1 MNKNVNV
8 EGGEIAIRN
17 SHGDLAIIPKDKK
30 DWVKQ
35 KLSEGCHSCIDKLVE
50 TLPVMEDYAQDGSIY
65 PSVRTTKFDDTT
77 ENKYQQWRASL
88 PKNLQYEGDYDLRG
102 FYKEN
107 PDFNSNDSE
116 QHLTDKWKLPN
127 HPTFSD
133 ESVYYKG
140 NENYGG
146 KWKSY
151 DYGDVYTPN
160 NPEVK
165 QQKLEWKKGFYSKDK
180 VVVDGKLYDINTPE
194 YKEIYDKGIG
204 YFDKTGT
211 FISSKEDLPEVTVS
225 SKIQPNTVSSY
236 ISEFGKQTPKEEYL
250 QNKSR
255 EHEKEFY
262 SAPLWAQQVVGGYNE
277 ERKKSDRKRDEEDY
291 NKLQSNF
298 IAEKLLNR
306 NKQKDNETR
315 VQWLQR
321 FSDKELEVIKNSDY
335 KSKIE
340 PSIWSKFEQGLLS
353 IGNAGSPVTFK
364 NENLTKEEAKQ
375 EDNPLNILQPLSI
388 PTKMV
393 QSAYKDNYSFTDALK
408 GKQNNAGIVED
419 IVTDPLNLVG
429 AGLVGKLSKA
439 DKVIDA
445 IKAGSKVLNKTDDI
459 IKNLPKLK
467 QTPLDFKIEDVLK
480 NISSTERKNIEIIK
494 KGNAYFK
501 ELDNPES
508 LKRLKEFGDEYGID
522 LLDAYKKAEKRW
534 DYGNNIRKNDRF
546 QVAGEEIFKDDVESA
561 LGLSTVT
568 DDYFK
573 MKMLKSK
580 SKTLIPENKSEIDK
594 YSINYVNK
602 KASLEDY
609 NTIVW
614 HELSHDIN
622 KNIIG
627 QSTKLQRELSD
638 IFVKNIDEVDKTKI
652 ESAFKSQKFDTYE
665 KGLVKSKKEKMSI
678 DDIAKDELAYVS
690 KPTETWAFLST
701 NLRQDLKNTGII
713 KNYNEILTPEKLE
726 QAIKNGNTVFSRF
739 EPYIKDKEAFIKLFN
754 KMTLSIAPAAL
765 YLQSQNQNKTEQ

>member
-1 MNKNVNV
+1 MYKNIKV
-8 EGGEIAIRN
+8 EAENLELIIEN
-17 SHGDLAIIPKDKK
+17 SHGDKAIIPANKR

-35 KLSEGCHSCIDKLVE
+35 KLSEGCHSCIDSLVE
-50 TLPVMEDYAQDGSIY
+50 TLPIASQYAQDGSVY

-107 PDFNSNDSE
+107 PDFNINDSE

-236 ISEFGKQTPKEEYL
+236 ISEFAKQTPKEEYL

-255 EHEKEFY
+255 EHNKKFY

-298 IAEKLLNR
+298 ITEKLLNR

-364 NENLTKEEAKQ
+364 NENLTQEEAKK

-388 PTKMV
+388 PSKMV
-393 QSAYKDNYSFTDALK
+393 QSSYKDGYSFTDALK
-408 GKQNNAGIVED
+408 GKNNNAGIVED

-429 AGLVGKLSKA
+429 VGLAGKLSKA
-439 DKVIDA
+439 DKIIDA
-445 IKAGSKVLNKTDDI
+445 TKAGSKILSKKEGLNKIDNILQESNQLPEPPHEIILDQPSNYLETINLERQGVKNKKIMPSFDDVDLGNDLI
-459 IKNLPKLK
+459 LRNNPSRVINKEDILGKHHALVSVKNKKTNEYIDLKSWKDIDGKIYYYMSASMPSSKIKAGRAYMELEKHIPKGESLLENTSLSYDSFLNILKQTKNPKFETFVKGRIPMNDMAVSNKLKSIGNRTSDSIELGFYNKEIVDNAVNELNMLIDKYNLPKATVIKRTVSTQPAAHLPYEKKDIFEIELPNIGLK
-467 QTPLDFKIEDVLK
+467 KL
-480 NISSTERKNIEIIK
+480 
-494 KGNAYFK
+494 
-501 ELDNPES
+501 
-508 LKRLKEFGDEYGID
+508 
-522 LLDAYKKAEKRW
+522 
-534 DYGNNIRKNDRF
+534 
-546 QVAGEEIFKDDVESA
+546 
-561 LGLSTVT
+561 
-568 DDYFK
+568 
-573 MKMLKSK
+573 
-580 SKTLIPENKSEIDK
+580 
-594 YSINYVNK
+594 YSI
-602 KASLEDY
+602 
-609 NTIVW
+609 
-614 HELSHDIN
+614 
-622 KNIIG
+622 IG
-627 QSTKLQRELSD
+627 LT
-638 IFVKNIDEVDKTKI
+638 
-652 ESAFKSQKFDTYE
+652 SA
-665 KGLVKSKKEKMSI
+665 G
-678 DDIAKDELAYVS
+678 A
-690 KPTETWAFLST
+690 
-701 NLRQDLKNTGII
+701 
-713 KNYNEILTPEKLE
+713 
-726 QAIKNGNTVFSRF
+726 AI
-739 EPYIKDKEAFIKLFN
+739 
-754 KMTLSIAPAAL
+754 
-765 YLQSQNQNKTEQ
+765 QSQNQNQNKSEQ